1 MWWVWAAG
9 AGAGLAYL
17 IHIAYLPTAFPTVF
31 AHVLALVERFVQVVQ
46 YVNTAYPALMVSW
59 VLSVAAFGA
68 TYMVVSYSRS
78 AFVARG
84 ISGIDLLKRDLLPPG
99 TVPASIPESLGL
111 PCAALYLLALVVF
124 IPFRYFGADMYGL
137 PTSLAG
143 TSQDSAPGLHQDL
156 ASFLSALLSI
166 YSGTLLGFV
175 DDVLDIRWRYK
186 LPIPLLSSIP
196 MLIVYMA
203 GGGSTSVVIPAWPPF
218 LREALQRTSLD
229 LGLWYYLFMMMLAT
243 FCTNCINI
251 LAGINGV
258 EVGQATVIAI
268 SVCLNNALYL
278 DLPAVFRAAM
288 THDTA
293 EPDPV
298 DILRGLHG
306 SRDLVVRHLFSLH
319 LLLPFI
325 GVSLA
330 LLLWNKYPAK
340 VFVGDTYCYFAG
352 MVLVSCGVLGHYS
365 KTLLLFFLPQIFNFV
380 LSCPQLFSLVPCP
393 RHRVPF
399 VDTSTGCLYPSCVRL
414 HPSTSWPIIGLLRL
428 LEMCRCVQ
436 LIRHE
441 QGHIVGVTNLTLL
454 NAVLVARGS
463 RCASASSAVVE
474 SCMGHKDPALRVPA
488 HSATLR
494 LSERGLW
501 YHVMVIQVM
510 GSLVAFTVRY
520 WLASLL
526 FPFT

>member
-1 MWWVWAAG
+1 MWVYVALT
-9 AGAGLAYL
+9 GAGLACL
-17 IHIAYLPTAFPTVF
+17 FSIRYLPSFP
-31 AHVLALVERFVQVVQ
+31 AVLEPWISVLGKIAQAIQ
-46 YVNTAYPALMVSW
+46 YFDTAYPALLVSLL
-59 VLSVAAFGA
+59 LSVIAFGA
-68 TYMVVSYSRS
+68 TYVVIAYSRE
-78 AFVARG
+78 AFMARG
-84 ISGIDLLKRDLLPPG
+84 MSGIDLLKRDMLPPG
-99 TVPASIPESLGL
+99 VIPPRIPEALGL
-111 PCAALYLLALVVF
+111 PCAALYLLALVVL
-124 IPFRYFGADMYGL
+124 IPFRYFGANMYGL

-143 TSQDSAPGLHQDL
+143 PSQDSTPGVHQDL
-156 ASFLSALLSI
+156 ASFLSAILSI

-203 GGGSTSVVIPAWPPF
+203 GNGSTSVVVPAWPPF
-218 LREALQRTSLD
+218 LREALRCTSLD
-229 LGLWYYLFMMMLAT
+229 LGIWYYLFMMMLAT

-278 DLPAVFRAAM
+278 DLPAVLRAAWINN
-288 THDTA
+288 TA
-293 EPDPV
+293 VPDPV
-298 DILRGLHG
+298 DVLRGFHG
-306 SRDLVVRHLFSLH
+306 SRDLVVRHLFSMH

-330 LLLWNKYPAK
+330 LLLWNKYPAR

-365 KTLLLFFLPQIFNFV
+365 KTLLLFFLPQIFNFL
-380 LSCPQLFSLVPCP
+380 LSCPQLFGLVPCP

-399 VDTSTGCLYPSCVRL
+399 VDKSTGQLYPSCVRL
-414 HPSTSWPIIGLLRL
+414 PQPLSTSTIAMLRV
-428 LEMCRCVQ
+428 LEACRCARLV
-436 LIRHE
+436 RHE
-441 QGHIVGVTNLTLL
+441 HGHIVGVTNLTLL
-454 NAVLVARGS
+454 NAVLVARGV
-463 RCASASSAVVE
+463 RCASASPAAME
-474 SCMGHKDPALRVPA
+474 ACMAQKDPTLRVPA
-488 HSATLR
+488 QSNTLHV
-494 LSERGLW
+494 SERGLW
-501 YHVMVIQVM
+501 FYVIAIQVA

-520 WLASLL
+520 WLASIL